1 MKKYVLL
8 LIMVMAAVIY
18 NFHDFIGSSRK
29 DNILRVGVECDHLP
43 YNWQEDIAS
52 ETNFPLKDM
61 PGFYAE
67 GYDVQ
72 MAALIAQEIGMTV
85 EFRKISF
92 DELIPAINRQE
103 IDAIFSGMV
112 DTQERKA
119 FVSFTVPYQDRPVE
133 YAMLVHRK
141 SSYANARRIQ
151 DFSGARIAAQKDSRF
166 DTVIDQ
172 IHGVNHMKALESQA
186 AILVE
191 LSELKIDG
199 TVVNYDS
206 ALSYERTHPDFKAI
220 RFRKDE
226 GFILGFT
233 GLCAGVRKS
242 DQKLLDDM
250 NRAIESISL
259 RQRQRVMDK
268 VVAAAFEHM

>member
-1 MKKYVLL
+1 MNKYVLL
-8 LIMVMAAVIY
+8 LLMIMAAVVY
-18 NFHDFIGSSRK
+18 NFQDFVGGTRSS
-29 DNILRVGVECDHLP
+29 NILRVGVECDHVP

-52 ETNFPLKDM
+52 ESNFPLKDM

-72 MAALIAQEIGMTV
+72 MAALIANELGMTI

-92 DELIPAINRQE
+92 DELIPALNRNE

-112 DTQERKA
+112 DTEERRA
-119 FVSFTVPYQDRPVE
+119 FISFTKPYQDRPVE
-133 YAMLVHRK
+133 YAILVHRK
-141 SSYANARRIQ
+141 SRYANAWRLK
-151 DFSGARIAAQKDSRF
+151 DFSGARIAAQKGSRF

-172 IHGVNHMKALESQA
+172 IEGVQHMTPLESQA

-206 ALSYERTHPDFKAI
+206 ALSYERTHPDFRAI
-220 RFRKDE
+220 RFQKDE
-226 GFILGFT
+226 GL
-233 GLCAGVRKS
+233 
-242 DQKLLDDM
+242 
-250 NRAIESISL
+250 
-259 RQRQRVMDK
+259 
-268 VVAAAFEHM
+268 